1 MALSCGIIGLPTVGK
16 TTLFNLL
23 TKAGLA
29 TSGFMTGKTSTHTQ
43 LAQIPDE
50 RIDFLAEMYKP
61 KKVTYATLE
70 VTDVPGLVR
79 GASQGMGSGNEF
91 LTAVQE
97 VDALIHVV
105 RAFENEN
112 IIHVENSIDIMRDVE
127 TINLEL
133 LFADLQL
140 IEKRISRINQ
150 AKKKTKEHQLELA
163 ALEKLQTAFEEEK
176 PLSQIQL
183 SDEERDCLRH
193 IRFLTEKPMILVINV
208 DEAQLV
214 NQDYEQRDA
223 ILAYAEEKGLPLL
236 EVCLQ
241 AEVEIDEL
249 GPEDQAMF
257 LEDLGIKEPG
267 IKRIARTVYEHLGLI
282 SFLTAG
288 EDEVRA
294 WTIKKGLTAKEAAG
308 KIHSD
313 IERGFIRAETVS
325 FVDLKELG
333 SMVKVKEKGLAR
345 LEGKDYI
352 VQDGDI
358 INFRFNV

>member
-23 TKAGLA
+23 TKAGLE

-50 RIDFLAEMYKP
+50 RIDYLAQMYKP
-61 KKVTYATLE
+61 KKTTYATLE

-91 LTAVQE
+91 LAAVQE

-105 RAFENEN
+105 RAFNN
-112 IIHVENSIDIMRDVE
+112 DNVLHVEGSINLLRDLE
-127 TINLEL
+127 TVNLEL

-140 IEKRISRINQ
+140 IEKRITRINQ
-150 AKKKTKEHQLELA
+150 GKKKTKEHQLELS
-163 ALEKLQTAFEEEK
+163 ALEKLQVAFEEEK
-176 PLSQIQL
+176 PLSQIEL
-183 SDEERDCLRH
+183 TDDEKQSLKH
-193 IRFLTEKPMILVINV
+193 IRFLTEKPMILVVNV
-208 DEAQLV
+208 DEAQLTDK
-214 NQDYEQRDA
+214 DYPQRQAVLD
-223 ILAYAEEKGLPLL
+223 YAQEKGLPLL

-241 AEVEIDEL
+241 AEVEIEEL
-249 GPEDQAMF
+249 GPEDRAMF
-257 LEDLGIKEPG
+257 LEDLGIEEPG
-267 IKRIARTVYEHLGLI
+267 IKRIARTVYERLGLI

-294 WTIKKGLTAKEAAG
+294 WTITKGLTAKQAAG

-325 FVDLKELG
+325 FNDLVQCG
-333 SMVKVKEKGLAR
+333 SMAKVKEKGLAR

-358 INFRFNV
+358 FNFRFNV